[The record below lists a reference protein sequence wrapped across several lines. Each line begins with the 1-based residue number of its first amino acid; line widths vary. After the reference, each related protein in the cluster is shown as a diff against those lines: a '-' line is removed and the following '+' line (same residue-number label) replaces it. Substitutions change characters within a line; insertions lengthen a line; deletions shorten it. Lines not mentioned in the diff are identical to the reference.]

1 MGWVLLILFS
11 VAVVLLVLSYLQT
24 SKIAKE
30 EQKVEQVSLSFMDE
44 AYQLQQQIRNLEIDT
59 EVIAQETG
67 ILKGSTE
74 KRVLLREVLD
84 LYKRGYSFDSIASK
98 KQIPKNEVK
107 TMLSPY
113 MKGNDE
119 RGQVAK

>member
-1 MGWVLLILFS
+1 MGWALVILFGA
-11 VAVVLLVLSYLQT
+11 AVVLLVLSYRQT
-24 SKIAKE
+24 SRLAKE

-44 AYQLQQQIRNLEIDT
+44 VYQLQQQIRNLEIDT

-67 ILKGSTE
+67 ILKGSRE
-74 KRVLLREVLD
+74 KRVLLREILD

-107 TMLSPY
+107 SMLSPY
-113 MKGNDE
+113 MKAMDE
-119 RGQVAK
+119 RGKVAK